1 MSEQILRI
9 NNEEVRVKPYVL
21 PYPSKLSA
29 SDIESMGGK
38 DELRLKQ
45 GFYIYR
51 NKRLI
56 VWGTWFRLIR
66 QNELG
71 KLARVRVDIP
81 NSLDSMW
88 EIDIKKSTATL
99 PDCIKKNLAAVVKNA
114 VGRSERVYKYRGRNV
129 QTDDLVH
136 AWNPVDFRGTS
147 QYQINRDLPLLKMLE
162 NHLDEDGLALFDNF
176 LKMLEDTFPYADVYY
191 RLASNE
197 ANVTEKALETDEAR
211 QIALQMVRQAQEPG
225 GNVPQLL
232 SVMDKMDFFV
242 KYPDVLKELREEYCH
257 D

>member
-1 MSEQILRI
+1 MYQ
-9 NNEEVRVKPYVL
+9 
-21 PYPSKLSA
+21 
-29 SDIESMGGK
+29 
-38 DELRLKQ
+38 
-45 GFYIYR
+45 
-51 NKRLI
+51 
-56 VWGTWFRLIR
+56 
-66 QNELG
+66 
-71 KLARVRVDIP
+71 
-81 NSLDSMW
+81 
-88 EIDIKKSTATL
+88 
-99 PDCIKKNLAAVVKNA
+99 KNLAAVVKNA

-136 AWNPVDFRGTS
+136 AWNPVDFRGTF

-211 QIALQMVRQAQEPG
+211 QIALQMVQQAQESG
-225 GNVPQLL
+225 GDIPQLL

-242 KYPDVLKELREEYCH
+242 KYPDVLKDLREEYCH